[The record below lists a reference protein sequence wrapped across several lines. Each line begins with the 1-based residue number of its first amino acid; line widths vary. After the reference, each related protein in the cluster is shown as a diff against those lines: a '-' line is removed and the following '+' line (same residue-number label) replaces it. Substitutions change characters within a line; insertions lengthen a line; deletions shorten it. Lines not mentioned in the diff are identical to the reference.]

1 MKPSTSS
8 SRAVSSA
15 SFGEGCV
22 AIELGGR
29 LTNSSIT
36 RFVIAGESSAS
47 PAATTWIAATS
58 CSGGV
63 SLSMKP
69 LAPARSAS

>member
-1 MKPSTSS
+1 MKPRTSN
-8 SRAVSSA
+8 SRAVSS
-15 SFGEGCV
+15 SRSGEGGA

-36 RFVIAGESSAS
+36 RLVIDGESSAS
-47 PAATTWIAATS
+47 PDATTWIAETS